1 MKVQIRNSMLRE
13 KSPATM
19 YG

>member
-13 KSPATM
+13 QSPATM